1 MVYCN
6 NLIAPSPP
14 AAVGKF
20 TVVQWLSFPLME
32 LVVSDM
38 VSGQGRDDMCA

>member
-1 MVYCN
+1 MVYFN
-6 NLIAPSPP
+6 SFIPPSPP

-20 TVVQWLSFPLME
+20 TAVRWLSFPFLE

-38 VSGQGRDDMCA
+38 VSGWWRDDMCA